1 MSKTATLKNSSLTS
15 GKLKSMLYDMMV
27 IRNFEETLKK
37 LYQQGKIH
45 GTMHLCIGQ
54 EATAVGACVPL
65 TKEDKITSTH
75 RGHGHS
81 IAKGTDVMKM
91 MAELLGKETGTCK
104 GKGGSM
110 HIADLDVGNL
120 GANGIVCAGLPLG
133 TGAALTSKMKNLGY
147 VVLCFF
153 GDGATNEGAFHE
165 SLNLAS
171 VWKLPVIFFCEN
183 NLYGMSGSIKEM
195 TNIENIAER
204 GAAYGIPSET
214 ISGNEILTVVEAVDR
229 AVERARNGDGPTL
242 IEAHTYRWEGHS
254 RSDARKYR
262 TREEEKEW
270 KKNRDP
276 IALLKQKLIED
287 SILTEEEYGEME
299 NKVQALMDNA
309 VEFAVNSKAPD
320 LNTLMTDIYA

>member
-1 MSKTATLKNSSLTS
+1 MSNELLFQELGLDNQDLK
-15 GKLKSMLYDMMV
+15 KMLYDMIL
-27 IRNFEETLKK
+27 IRKFEETLKQ

-54 EATAVGACVPL
+54 EATAVGACFPL
-65 TKEDKITSTH
+65 NNEDKITSTH

-81 IAKGTDVMKM
+81 IAKGTDVNKM
-91 MAELLGKETGTCK
+91 VAELLGKVTGHCK

-110 HIADLDVGNL
+110 HIADMTVGNL
-120 GANGIVCAGLPLG
+120 GANGIVAAGLPLG
-133 TGAALTSKMKNLGY
+133 VGAALTSKMKELGY

-171 VWKLPVIFFCEN
+171 IWKLPIIFFCEN

-195 TNIENIAER
+195 TNIESIAVR
-204 GAAYGIPSET
+204 GSSYGIPSET
-214 ISGNEILTVVEAVDR
+214 INGNNILEVIKATQD
-229 AVERARNGDGPTL
+229 AVERAKQGMGPTL
-242 IEAHTYRWEGHS
+242 IEAETYRWEGHS

-270 KKNRDP
+270 KKAKDP
-276 IALLKQKLIED
+276 IEAFKEILVSNNVINENEFIE
-287 SILTEEEYGEME
+287 LNEKAQNQMKE
-299 NKVQALMDNA
+299 A
-309 VEFAVNSKAPD
+309 VEYAENSDDPSLD
-320 LNTLMTDIYA
+320 TLMTDIYA

>member
-1 MSKTATLKNSSLTS
+1 MSNELLFQELGLDNQDLK
-15 GKLKSMLYDMMV
+15 KMLYDMIL
-27 IRNFEETLKK
+27 IRKFEETLKQ

-54 EATAVGACVPL
+54 EATAVGACFPL
-65 TKEDKITSTH
+65 NNEDKITSTH

-81 IAKGTDVMKM
+81 SAKGTDVNKM
-91 MAELLGKETGTCK
+91 VAELLGKVTGHCK

-110 HIADLDVGNL
+110 HIADMTVGNL
-120 GANGIVCAGLPLG
+120 GANGIVAAGLPLG
-133 TGAALTSKMKNLGY
+133 VGAALTSKMKELGY

-171 VWKLPVIFFCEN
+171 IWKLPIIFFCEN

-195 TNIENIAER
+195 TNIESIAVR
-204 GAAYGIPSET
+204 GSSYGIPSET
-214 ISGNEILTVVEAVDR
+214 INGNNILEVIKATQG
-229 AVERARNGDGPTL
+229 AVERAKKGKGPTL
-242 IEAHTYRWEGHS
+242 IEAETYRWEGHS

-270 KKNRDP
+270 KKAKDP
-276 IALLKQKLIED
+276 IEAFKEILISNNVINENEF
-287 SILTEEEYGEME
+287 IELNEKAQNQMEE
-299 NKVQALMDNA
+299 A
-309 VEFAVNSKAPD
+309 VEYAENSDDPGLD
-320 LNTLMTDIYA
+320 TLMTDIYA

>member
-1 MSKTATLKNSSLTS
+1 MSNELLFQELGLDNQDLK
-15 GKLKSMLYDMMV
+15 KMLYDMIL
-27 IRNFEETLKK
+27 IRKFEETLKQ

-54 EATAVGACVPL
+54 EATAVGACFPL
-65 TKEDKITSTH
+65 NNEDKITSTH

-81 IAKGTDVMKM
+81 IAKGTDVKKM
-91 MAELLGKETGTCK
+91 VAELLGKVTGHCK

-110 HIADLDVGNL
+110 HIADMTVGNL
-120 GANGIVCAGLPLG
+120 GANGIVAAGLPLG
-133 TGAALTSKMKNLGY
+133 VGAALTSKMKELGY

-171 VWKLPVIFFCEN
+171 IWKLPVIFFCEN

-195 TNIENIAER
+195 TNIESIAVR
-204 GAAYGIPSET
+204 GSSYGIPSET
-214 ISGNEILTVVEAVDR
+214 INGNNILEVIKATQD
-229 AVERARNGDGPTL
+229 AVERAKQGKGPTL
-242 IEAHTYRWEGHS
+242 IEAETYRWEGHS

-270 KKNRDP
+270 KKAKDP
-276 IALLKQKLIED
+276 IEAFKEILILNNVINENEF
-287 SILTEEEYGEME
+287 IELNEKAQNQMEE
-299 NKVQALMDNA
+299 A
-309 VEFAVNSKAPD
+309 VEYAENSDDPSLD
-320 LNTLMTDIYA
+320 TLMTDIYA

>member
-1 MSKTATLKNSSLTS
+1 MSNELLFQELGLDKQDLK
-15 GKLKSMLYDMMV
+15 KMLYDMIL
-27 IRNFEETLKK
+27 IRKFEETLKQ

-54 EATAVGACVPL
+54 EATAVGACFPL
-65 TKEDKITSTH
+65 NNEDKITSTH

-81 IAKGTDVMKM
+81 IAKGTDVKKM
-91 MAELLGKETGTCK
+91 VAELLGKVTGHCK

-110 HIADLDVGNL
+110 HIADMTVGNL
-120 GANGIVCAGLPLG
+120 GANGIVAAGLPLG
-133 TGAALTSKMKNLGY
+133 VGAALTSKMKELGY

-171 VWKLPVIFFCEN
+171 IWKLPIIFFCEN

-195 TNIENIAER
+195 TNIESIAVR
-204 GAAYGIPSET
+204 GSSYGIPSET
-214 ISGNEILTVVEAVDR
+214 INGNNILEVIKATQD
-229 AVERARNGDGPTL
+229 AVERAKQGNGPTL
-242 IEAHTYRWEGHS
+242 IEAETYRWEGHS

-270 KKNRDP
+270 KKAKDP
-276 IALLKQKLIED
+276 IEAFKEVLI
-287 SILTEEEYGEME
+287 SNNVINE
-299 NKVQALMDNA
+299 NEFIELNEKAQNQMKEA
-309 VEFAVNSKAPD
+309 VEYAENSDDPSLD
-320 LNTLMTDIYA
+320 TLMTDIYA

>member
-1 MSKTATLKNSSLTS
+1 MSNELLFQELGLDNQDLK
-15 GKLKSMLYDMMV
+15 KMLYDMIL
-27 IRNFEETLKK
+27 IRKFEETLKQ

-54 EATAVGACVPL
+54 EATAVGACFPL
-65 TKEDKITSTH
+65 NNEDKITSTH

-81 IAKGTDVMKM
+81 IAKGTDVKKM
-91 MAELLGKETGTCK
+91 VAELFGKVTGHCK

-110 HIADLDVGNL
+110 HIADMTVGNL
-120 GANGIVCAGLPLG
+120 GANGIVAAGLPLG
-133 TGAALTSKMKNLGY
+133 VGAALTSKMKELGY

-171 VWKLPVIFFCEN
+171 IWKLPVIFFCEN

-195 TNIENIAER
+195 TNIESIAVR
-204 GAAYGIPSET
+204 GSSYGIPSET
-214 ISGNEILTVVEAVDR
+214 INGNNILEVIKATQG
-229 AVERARNGDGPTL
+229 AVERAKKGKGPTL
-242 IEAHTYRWEGHS
+242 IEAETYRWEGHS

-270 KKNRDP
+270 KKAKDP
-276 IALLKQKLIED
+276 IEVFKEILI
-287 SILTEEEYGEME
+287 SNNVINE
-299 NKVQALMDNA
+299 NEFIELNEKAQNQMKEA
-309 VEFAVNSKAPD
+309 VEYAENSDDPSLD
-320 LNTLMTDIYA
+320 TLMTDIYA